1 MKIYTVEQINNYI
14 KNMLGTDPL
23 LTSVSVTGEVSNLKY
38 HPSGHIYFKIKDK
51 GNVLSAVMFAGNRAG
66 LNFKLADGVQIVA
79 SGNIAVYERD
89 GIYQLYAR
97 KITKAG
103 MGELYERFLALK
115 KELEDMGMF
124 DPIYKK
130 PIPRIAGKVGII
142 TASSGAALQ
151 DIMNIAKRRN
161 PYVSLFLYPAIVQ
174 GEYAVDSLC
183 TGLKRMDEYGVDVII
198 IGRGGGS
205 IEDLWAFNDEKVARA
220 IFACNTPVISAVGHE
235 TDFTIADFVAD
246 MRAPTPSAA
255 AELAVC
261 DINEIYGRITAQLNA
276 LNRAMHNHVEN
287 VRMKLSMYAVRLNG
301 LSPAKVIADRK
312 QQIDNIRMTLDRDIW
327 DKLTQYRQRL
337 NLLAARLSADSPLNR
352 LSMGYSYV
360 TDEED
365 RAVTSVDGLNEG
377 DLLKI
382 NVADGVI
389 DAQIINKKRIDRQ
402 VWQ

>member
-66 LNFKLADGVQIVA
+66 LNFRLADGVQIVA

-161 PYVSLFLYPAIVQ
+161 PYVSLVLYPAIVQ

-183 TGLKRMDEYGVDVII
+183 AGLKRMDEYGVDVII

-235 TDFTIADFVAD
+235 TDFTISDFVAD

-261 DINEIYGRITAQLNA
+261 DINEIYGRITTQLNA
-276 LNRAMHNHVEN
+276 LNRAMHNHVESI
-287 VRMKLSMYAVRLNG
+287 RMRISMYDMRLNG

-337 NLLAARLSADSPLNR
+337 NLLAAKLSADSPLNR

-365 RAVTSVDGLNEG
+365 RAVTSVDGLNVG